1 MLYTVHTGV
10 YPQGYHT
17 VSNEE
22 TIDYLTEVSH
32 RASYIDYTR
41 SQRFKRINIYIAI
54 SVSTA

>member
-22 TIDYLTEVSH
+22 PIDYLTEVSH
-32 RASYIDYTR
+32 RASYIDYTE
-41 SQRFKRINIYIAI
+41 
-54 SVSTA
+54 

>member
-22 TIDYLTEVSH
+22 TIDYLTEVYH

-41 SQRFKRINIYIAI
+41 SQWF
-54 SVSTA
+54 